1 MSQYDPNQQQP
12 YEPLQDYPY
21 PGQQPGNAVQP
32 WQQPQYPPVRQPYY
46 QQQQVSPRS
55 PALGLIVSIFL
66 PGVGSMM
73 AGHVGKGVGI
83 LIGYIIG
90 AILSVVIVGIFIA
103 IPLWIWGLVAG
114 YQDAVR
120 WNRAHGIIS

>member
-1 MSQYDPNQQQP
+1 MSQYDPN
-12 YEPLQDYPY
+12 
-21 PGQQPGNAVQP
+21 
-32 WQQPQYPPVRQPYY
+32 
-46 QQQQVSPRS
+46 QQQVSPRS

-114 YQDAVR
+114 YQDAVS